1 MQTSEHDRHELFRAL
16 EQVIGADP
24 ARTLMDQ
31 LPPRPWDQVATR
43 ADLDGGLSALEQRI
57 DDRMLAL
64 EHRLVAEFRAQIIAQ
79 NRLLFFSMTGAIFT
93 AASLAFAA
101 VRF

>member
-1 MQTSEHDRHELFRAL
+1 MLTDEHDRHELFRAL
-16 EQVIGADP
+16 ERVLGADP
-24 ARTLMDQ
+24 ARTLMEQ
-31 LPPRPWDQVATR
+31 LPPRPWDQLATR
-43 ADLDGGLSALEQRI
+43 DDLSNGMEL
-57 DDRMLAL
+57 L

-79 NRLLFFSMTGAIFT
+79 NRLLFFAMTGAIFT

>member
-1 MQTSEHDRHELFRAL
+1 
-16 EQVIGADP
+16 
-24 ARTLMDQ
+24 MDQ

-43 ADLDGGLSALEQRI
+43 DDLRSLEERI
-57 DDRMLAL
+57 DSRMLAL

-79 NRLLFFSMTGAIFT
+79 NRLLFFSMIGAIFT

>member
-1 MQTSEHDRHELFRAL
+1 MLTNEHDRLELFRAL
-16 EQVIGADP
+16 ERVIGADP

-43 ADLDGGLSALEQRI
+43 DDLRSLEQRV

-79 NRLLFFSMTGAIFT
+79 NRLLFFAMTGAIVT

>member
-16 EQVIGADP
+16 EQVIGAEP

-43 ADLDGGLSALEQRI
+43 DDLRSLEQRI

-64 EHRLVAEFRAQIIAQ
+64 EHRLVAEFRVQIIAQ
-79 NRLLFFSMTGAIFT
+79 NRLLFFSMMGAIFT

>member
-43 ADLDGGLSALEQRI
+43 DDLRSLEERI
-57 DDRMLAL
+57 DSRMLAL

-79 NRLLFFSMTGAIFT
+79 NRLLFFSMIGAIFT

>member
-1 MQTSEHDRHELFRAL
+1 MLTNEHDRLELFRAL

-43 ADLDGGLSALEQRI
+43 DDLRALEQRV
-57 DDRMLAL
+57 DDRMMAL

>member
-31 LPPRPWDQVATR
+31 LPPRLWDQVATR
-43 ADLDGGLSALEQRI
+43 DDLRSLEERI
-57 DDRMLAL
+57 DSRMLAL

-79 NRLLFFSMTGAIFT
+79 NRLLFFSMIGAIFT